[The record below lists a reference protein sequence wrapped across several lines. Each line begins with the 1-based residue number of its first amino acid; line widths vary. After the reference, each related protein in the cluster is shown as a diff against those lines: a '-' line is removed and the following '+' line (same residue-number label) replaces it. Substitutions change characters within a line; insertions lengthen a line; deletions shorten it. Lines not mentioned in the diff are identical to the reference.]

1 MRSQLTAEFRR
12 LFAKLPADVQQR
24 ARDTYRHWKVNPAHP
39 GLQFKRV
46 HPRLPI
52 YSVRI
57 GIGWRAVG
65 LREGDSIVWYWIGS
79 HADYDVELRRR

>member
-1 MRSQLTAEFRR
+1 MRSHLSAEFRR
-12 LFAKLPADVQQR
+12 LFAKLPADVRQR
-24 ARDTYRHWKVNPAHP
+24 ARDTYRIWKANPAHP